1 MVSSCNLESGEAWIY
16 AEFKEKIR
24 MVQFKNYLENQMK
37 ATQVEFG
44 TFSAD
49 QAGQAS
55 TYDDECAKA
64 LFSVIDYSKKTGW
77 TLVELGT
84 PSVEPKAPAQ
94 TSTAEFLAQERE
106 DLIIQ
111 EKVMRADPEAFQ
123 HDGGYAGPILGKQK
137 MAERAESPT
146 SAAGEPKR
154 QRGSVLAMLHAE
166 LGILVVREEEVE
178 KLKMKDA
185 SNAEE
190 IRKLQDRDASNAE
203 QTQKMEEKIDMLES
217 KIDTL
222 ENKLANVNDTLPA
235 KINELSADKTAL
247 QSKVNALETSVGDIS
262 AANDTLQV
270 KYNDLGTMF
279 LEISTERDDLQIN
292 NYTLQSKVDTA
303 EMAVVKITAEK
314 DELLTKYSRLE
325 RKIYDRERKIS
336 DMEIKLT
343 AQTQESKRIH
353 DLMRGI
359 FNELPIRTVGFSNHP
374 DDPGSDVV
382 LIREPNLKRSSWVFR
397 FKITDGENAMSTDA
411 LNTALA
417 EKSPKHN
424 KLVTIGDAM
433 YGFVQLKAC
442 LASWILTEIR
452 TNFDTVNHLELVSPT
467 SRDAVLF
474 EGDHSPK
481 QWTEAMFNRLV
492 SRIHRSSVAEPRA
505 SAARS

>member
-1 MVSSCNLESGEAWIY
+1 
-16 AEFKEKIR
+16 
-24 MVQFKNYLENQMK
+24 
-37 ATQVEFG
+37 
-44 TFSAD
+44 
-49 QAGQAS
+49 
-55 TYDDECAKA
+55 
-64 LFSVIDYSKKTGW
+64 
-77 TLVELGT
+77 
-84 PSVEPKAPAQ
+84 
-94 TSTAEFLAQERE
+94 
-106 DLIIQ
+106 
-111 EKVMRADPEAFQ
+111 
-123 HDGGYAGPILGKQK
+123 
-137 MAERAESPT
+137 
-146 SAAGEPKR
+146 
-154 QRGSVLAMLHAE
+154 MLHAE

-178 KLKMKDA
+178 KLKMKDASNAEEIRKLQDRDA

-270 KYNDLGTMF
+270 KYNDIGTMF
-279 LEISTERDDLQIN
+279 LEISTERDDLQVN

-303 EMAVVKITAEK
+303 ETAVVKITAEK

-492 SRIHRSSVAEPRA
+492 SRIHRSSVAEPRT